1 MLLFEG
7 KIFPTFY
14 AIHQTISESAF
25 SRFTCE
31 LIEFKVLR
39 AE

>member
-1 MLLFEG
+1 MLVFEG
-7 KIFPTFY
+7 KISLTFY
-14 AIHQTISESAF
+14 AIHQTTSESDF
-25 SRFTCE
+25 LKFTCE